1 MEALKRIARDR
12 WLWWPLLALL
22 GAAVVHLVLRFM
34 ESTAPGPVVANV
46 LELIANL
53 VIAAAVGS
61 VTFILLV
68 RSLRHLLWRVRRKL
82 ILSYILTG
90 LLPIVLI
97 AVLFLVAGTLTL
109 LAFSSYMVTLGIDDL
124 VREVR
129 AVAVAAAGE
138 LDAGPG
144 EEPAA
149 VLARHERALAAR
161 GMTADVKLLAAP
173 RQSGGRGETAPDRPV
188 DGMPGWLRGRTFAG
202 LAAVR
207 ETAGVQ
213 FAVRAVQPLAGAGGP
228 RAVMVDLLLD
238 PAAGADI
245 ERVAAASV
253 RGITIVS
260 VNDDATDRRI
270 DAEPVVRPDAADQG
284 AFVSA
289 DGLAWFTVLEHTDW
303 ESGRAQ
309 LLALNVRVSP
319 AVLYQ
324 NVFGA
329 QARIGEFSLGYAYL
343 VVFVVVVML
352 FVIIEAVALVMGLA
366 LARSI
371 TGAVHELFIGT
382 GRVQQG
388 DFTHRIQV
396 RTRDQLGDLAESF
409 NSMTASV
416 RDLLQQVG
424 EKKRLEEELRI
435 AHEVQ
440 MSLLP
445 RDTVTVPGLDITGAC
460 IPAREVGGDYYDVIR
475 LGERRLGVLVADVSG
490 KGTPAAF
497 YMAELKGLV
506 LSLSRVH
513 ESPRQMLIEVN
524 RLLSGNMES
533 GRFVTMMYA
542 VVDTGRNVLTCARAG
557 HGPLIH
563 VAGAGGGVR
572 VVAPDGL
579 IAGLAGFEQRFE
591 AIIEEETRAIE
602 SGDLIALYTDG
613 VTEAM
618 NSDEEQFG
626 EQRLTQVLEE
636 HRTADVATVRREIL
650 GGVSRFAG
658 DTAQHDDMTLVLL
671 KVQDGERAQK

>member
-1 MEALKRIARDR
+1 MAGSTRSR
-12 WLWWPLLALL
+12 W
-22 GAAVVHLVLRFM
+22 
-34 ESTAPGPVVANV
+34 SGPTRPTR
-46 LELIANL
+46 ERSCRPMDWR
-53 VIAAAVGS
+53 GS
-61 VTFILLV
+61 RCWSI
-68 RSLRHLLWRVRRKL
+68 
-82 ILSYILTG
+82 
-90 LLPIVLI
+90 
-97 AVLFLVAGTLTL
+97 
-109 LAFSSYMVTLGIDDL
+109 
-124 VREVR
+124 
-129 AVAVAAAGE
+129 
-138 LDAGPG
+138 
-144 EEPAA
+144 
-149 VLARHERALAAR
+149 
-161 GMTADVKLLAAP
+161 
-173 RQSGGRGETAPDRPV
+173 PDW
-188 DGMPGWLRGRTFAG
+188 D
-202 LAAVR
+202 
-207 ETAGVQ
+207 
-213 FAVRAVQPLAGAGGP
+213 
-228 RAVMVDLLLD
+228 
-238 PAAGADI
+238 
-245 ERVAAASV
+245 
-253 RGITIVS
+253 
-260 VNDDATDRRI
+260 
-270 DAEPVVRPDAADQG
+270 
-284 AFVSA
+284 
-289 DGLAWFTVLEHTDW
+289 
-303 ESGRAQ
+303 SGRAQ

-324 NVFGA
+324 TVFGA

-343 VVFVVVVML
+343 VVFVVVVLL

-388 DFTHRIQV
+388 DFTHRIKVQ
-396 RTRDQLGDLAESF
+396 TRDQLGDLAESF

-513 ESPRQMLIEVN
+513 ESPRQMLIELN

-533 GRFVTMMYA
+533 GRFITMMYA

-563 VAGAGGGVR
+563 VPGSGGGGR

-591 AIIEEETRAIE
+591 DIIAEETRAME
-602 SGDLIALYTDG
+602 PGDLIALFTDG
-613 VTEAM
+613 ITEAM
-618 NSDEEQFG
+618 NPDEEQFG
-626 EQRLTQVLEE
+626 EQRLTRVLEE
-636 HRTADVATVRREIL
+636 HRDADVAAVRQEIL
-650 GGVSRFAG
+650 GSVSRFAG
-658 DTAQHDDMTLVLL
+658 AARQHDDMTLVLL
-671 KVQDGERAQK
+671 KVQNGVGV

>member
-1 MEALKRIARDR
+1 METLKRIARDR

-22 GAAVVHLVLRFM
+22 GAAVVHLVLRFTG
-34 ESTAPGPVVANV
+34 SAAPGPVVASV
-46 LELIANL
+46 LEVIANL

-97 AVLFLVAGTLTL
+97 AILFLVAGTLTL
-109 LAFSSYMVTLGIDDL
+109 LAFSSYMVTLSVDDL
-124 VREVR
+124 VREAR
-129 AVAVAAAGE
+129 AVAAAAAGE
-138 LDAGPG
+138 LEAGG
-144 EEPAA
+144 GGEPAA
-149 VLARHERALAAR
+149 MLARHQRALTAR
-161 GMTADVKLLAAP
+161 GVTAAVNLLAEP
-173 RQSGGRGETAPDRPV
+173 RPRDGSGGSAPDGPA
-188 DGMPGWLRGRTFAG
+188 DAMPGWLAGRAFAG

-207 ETAGVQ
+207 EADGVR
-213 FAVRAVQPLAGAGGP
+213 FAVRAVEPLPTAGEA
-228 RAVMVDLLLD
+228 RAVMVELFLD
-238 PAAGADI
+238 PAAVEQI
-245 ERVAAASV
+245 ERVTAATV
-253 RGITIVS
+253 RGVTIVS
-260 VNDDATDRRI
+260 FNEEATDGRV
-270 DAEPVVRPDAADQG
+270 DAEPVLRPDAADQG

-303 ESGRAQ
+303 DSGRAQ

-324 NVFGA
+324 TVFGA

-343 VVFVVVVML
+343 VVFVVVVLL

-388 DFTHRIQV
+388 DFTHRIKVQA
-396 RTRDQLGDLAESF
+396 RDQLGDLAESF

-445 RDTVTVPGLDITGAC
+445 RDTVTVPGLDISGAC

-524 RLLSGNMES
+524 RLLSSNMES
-533 GRFVTMMYA
+533 GRFITMMYA

-563 VAGAGGGVR
+563 VPGSGGGGR

-591 AIIEEETRAIE
+591 DIIAEETHAME
-602 SGDLIALYTDG
+602 PGDLIALFTDG
-613 VTEAM
+613 ITEAM
-618 NSDEEQFG
+618 NPDEEQFG
-626 EQRLTQVLEE
+626 EQRLTRVLEE
-636 HRTADVATVRREIL
+636 HRDADVAAVRQEVL
-650 GGVSRFAG
+650 GSVSRFAG
-658 DTAQHDDMTLVLL
+658 AARQHDDMTLVLL
-671 KVQDGERAQK
+671 KVQNGVGV

>member
-1 MEALKRIARDR
+1 MEALRRIARDR

-22 GAAVVHLVLRFM
+22 GAAVVHLGLRFLG
-34 ESTAPGPVVANV
+34 STAPGPVAAGV

-53 VIAAAVGS
+53 LAAAAVGC
-61 VTFILLV
+61 VAFIVLV

-97 AVLFLVAGTLTL
+97 ASLFLVAGTLTL
-109 LAFSSYMVTLGIDDL
+109 LAFSSYMVTLRVDDL
-124 VREVR
+124 TREAR
-129 AVAVAAAGE
+129 AIAEAAAGE
-138 LDAGPG
+138 LDAAAGG
-144 EEPAA
+144 DPAV
-149 VLARHERALAAR
+149 VLARHRRALASR
-161 GMTADVKLLAAP
+161 GLTAGVSLLAPPQRQRGSGGAAPDAPADVMPAWLA
-173 RQSGGRGETAPDRPV
+173 
-188 DGMPGWLRGRTFAG
+188 GRTFAG
-202 LAAVR
+202 MAALRDTGDVR
-207 ETAGVQ
+207 
-213 FAVRAVQPLAGAGGP
+213 FAVRAVQPLAAGGDG
-228 RAVMVDLLLD
+228 RAVLVDLALD
-238 PAAGADI
+238 PAAVQQI
-245 ERVAAASV
+245 ERVTAADVLGA
-253 RGITIVS
+253 TIVS
-260 VNDDATDRRI
+260 FNEEAADQRI
-270 DAEPVVRPDAADQG
+270 DAEPVVRPDATDQG
-284 AFVSA
+284 AFVTA

-303 ESGRAQ
+303 ESGRPQ

-343 VVFVVVVML
+343 VVFVVVVLL
-352 FVIIEAVALVMGLA
+352 FVIIEAGALVMGLA

-371 TGAVHELFIGT
+371 TGAVHELLAGT
-382 GRVQQG
+382 ARVRQG
-388 DFTHRIQV
+388 DFTHRIRV

-435 AHEVQ
+435 AHQVQ

-445 RDTVTVPGLDITGAC
+445 RDTVSVPGLAVSGAC
-460 IPAREVGGDYYDVIR
+460 IPAREVGGDYYDIIR

-506 LSLSRVH
+506 LSLSRIH
-513 ESPRQMLIEVN
+513 ESPRRMLVEVN

-542 VVDTGRNVLTCARAG
+542 VVDTDRNTLTCARAG

-563 VAGAGGGVR
+563 VPGAGGAVR
-572 VVAPDGL
+572 VLAPDGL

-591 AIIEEETRAIE
+591 DIIEEETHAIGRE
-602 SGDLIALYTDG
+602 DLIALYTDG
-613 VTEAM
+613 ITEAM
-618 NSDEEQFG
+618 NPDEEQFG
-626 EQRLTQVLEE
+626 EQRLTRVLEE
-636 HRTADVATVRREIL
+636 HRDADVAAVRREVL
-650 GGVSRFAG
+650 DSVSRFAG
-658 DTAQHDDMTLVLL
+658 ATPQHDDMTLVLL
-671 KVQDGERAQK
+671 KVRDGEAG

>member
-1 MEALKRIARDR
+1 METLKRIARDR

-34 ESTAPGPVVANV
+34 ESTAPGPVVANL

-61 VTFILLV
+61 VTFVLLV

-97 AVLFLVAGTLTL
+97 AILFLVAGTLTL
-109 LAFSSYMVTLGIDDL
+109 LAFSSYMVTLGVDDL

-144 EEPAA
+144 EDPAA
-149 VLARHERALAAR
+149 VLARHESALAAR
-161 GMTADVKLLAAP
+161 GIAAGVKLLDAP
-173 RQSGGRGETAPDRPV
+173 RQGAVPGETAPDRTV
-188 DGMPGWLRGRTFAG
+188 DDMPRWLSGRTFAG

-213 FAVRAVQPLAGAGGP
+213 FAVRAVQPLAAAGGSQ
-228 RAVMVDLLLD
+228 AVMVDLLLT

-260 VNDDATDRRI
+260 VSDDATDRRI
-270 DAEPVVRPDAADQG
+270 AAEPVLRPDAADQG

-303 ESGRAQ
+303 ESGREQ

-563 VAGAGGGVR
+563 VAGAGGGAR
-572 VVAPDGL
+572 VVAPEGL

-591 AIIEEETRAIE
+591 AIIEEETRAID

-636 HRTADVATVRREIL
+636 HRAADVATVRREVL

-671 KVQDGERAQK
+671 KVQDGEPA